1 MAKNFK
7 EFIISLKLYLSYFF
21 KKVAK
26 DEVLIY
32 AEALTFNTLLAVI
45 PLLGLVFSFARAII
59 PEDTLIIKSFELLV
73 KLLPEEVTGFV
84 VEKLIYFLDRIKHF
98 PLGKFSLLTYF
109 LMSIGLLFFVEGCLN
124 RIYLSTEKRTIR
136 ERISF
141 FWLTL
146 TIAPFLL
153 LIPIATHGY
162 LESRF
167 KYATYL
173 LLIFLAFVFYLIYY
187 YFPVRK
193 VPRKYA
199 LISSFITTILWGILS
214 FGFSLYVKYAVS
226 YSAIYGSLSTI
237 FFFFLWIFL
246 NWLLFL
252 LGAELT
258 VFLSLRHNL
267 FKPKLPCGWD
277 RIILLKTIYENFL
290 KGKSLSLERLENTL
304 NIAPDRLY
312 ELLSELEKRGYILI
326 AEGLVLPT
334 RDLGGLKLSE
344 LLGLTEEVLKEA
356 KSLSVL
362 KNFLEETGLKDI
374 IDENERE
381 CKL

>member
-1 MAKNFK
+1 MSKNLK
-7 EFIISLKLYLSYFF
+7 EFIISLKVYLSSFF

-73 KLLPEEVTGFV
+73 KLLPEEVAGFV
-84 VEKLIYFLDRIKHF
+84 VEKLIYFLERIKHF

-109 LMSIGLLFFVEGCLN
+109 IMSISLLFFVEGCLN
-124 RIYLSTEKRTIR
+124 RIYLSTEKRSIR

-146 TIAPFLL
+146 TIAPFIL

-162 LESRF
+162 LKTKFQYSM
-167 KYATYL
+167 YL
-173 LLIFLAFVFYLIYY
+173 LFILVAFIFYLIYY
-187 YFPVRK
+187 YFPVKK

-199 LISSFITTILWGILS
+199 FISSFITTILWVLLS
-214 FGFSLYVKYAVS
+214 FAFSLYVKYAVS

-246 NWLLFL
+246 NWFLFL

-258 VFLSLRHNL
+258 VFLRLRRNL

-277 RIILLKTIYENFL
+277 RIILLKTIYKNFL
-290 KGKSLSLERLENTL
+290 KGGSLSLEGLEDEL
-304 NIAPDRLY
+304 NITPDRLY
-312 ELLSELEKRGYILI
+312 ELLSELVKKGYILI

-334 RDLGGLKLSE
+334 RDLGNLKLSE
-344 LLGLTEEVLKEA
+344 LLGLTEEVIKEA
-356 KSLSVL
+356 KSLCEL
-362 KNFLEETGLKDI
+362 RDFLEGTCLKDI
-374 IDENERE
+374 IDEDERK

>member
-7 EFIISLKLYLSYFF
+7 EFIISLRLYLSYFF

-26 DEVLIY
+26 DEILIY

-73 KLLPEEVTGFV
+73 KLLPEEVAGFF

-109 LMSIGLLFFVEGCLN
+109 MMSIGLLFFVEGCLN

-136 ERISF
+136 DRISF

-162 LESRF
+162 LEARF

-173 LLIFLAFVFYLIYY
+173 LLIFMAFFFYLIYY
-187 YFPVRK
+187 YFPLRK

-290 KGKSLSLERLENTL
+290 KGKSLSLKRLENTL

-312 ELLSELEKRGYILI
+312 ELLSELEKRGYVLI
-326 AEGLVLPT
+326 AEVLVLPT
-334 RDLGGLKLSE
+334 QDLGGLKLSE

-362 KNFLEETGLKDI
+362 RNFLEGTRLKDI
-374 IDENERE
+374 MNEDERE

>member
-1 MAKNFK
+1 MSINLK
-7 EFIISLKLYLSYFF
+7 EVIVLLKLHLVHFL
-21 KKVAK
+21 KKVGK
-26 DEVLIY
+26 DEVLVY

-59 PEDTLIIKSFELLV
+59 PEETIIMKSFELLV
-73 KLLPEEVTGFV
+73 NLLPEEVTGFV
-84 VEKLIYFLDRIKHF
+84 VEKLIYFFERIKHF

-109 LMSIGLLFFVEGCLN
+109 MMSIGLLFFIEDCLN
-124 RIYLSTEKRTIR
+124 RIYLSTEKRSIR
-136 ERISF
+136 EKISF

-146 TIAPFLL
+146 TIAPFVL
-153 LIPIATHGY
+153 LIPIATYGY
-162 LESRF
+162 LE
-167 KYATYL
+167 KGVKHATYF
-173 LLIFLAFVFYLIYY
+173 LILFISLCFYLIYY
-187 YFPVRK
+187 YFPVRR

-199 LISSFITTILWGILS
+199 LISSLITTLFWGILS

-277 RIILLKTIYENFL
+277 RIILLKTLYENFL
-290 KGKSLSLERLENTL
+290 KGGTLSLEKLENLL

-312 ELLSELEKRGYILI
+312 ELLRELEKKGYILI

-334 RDLGGLKLSE
+334 RELGNLRLSE

-362 KNFLEETGLKDI
+362 RDFLEEKHLKDI
-374 IDENERE
+374 IDENEKE
-381 CKL
+381 CRL

>member
-1 MAKNFK
+1 MNKYFKNS
-7 EFIISLKLYLSYFF
+7 ITSLRLYLSYFF

-26 DEVLIY
+26 DEILIY
-32 AEALTFNTLLAVI
+32 AEALTFKTLLAII

-59 PEDTLIIKSFELLV
+59 PEDTLVIKSFELLV
-73 KLLPEEVTGFV
+73 KLLPEEVAGFV
-84 VEKLIYFLDRIKHF
+84 LEKLIYFLDRIKHF

-109 LMSIGLLFFVEGCLN
+109 MMSIGLLFFLEGCLN

-136 ERISF
+136 ERIIL
-141 FWLTL
+141 FWLIL
-146 TIAPFLL
+146 TISPFLL

-173 LLIFLAFVFYLIYY
+173 FLIFLAFVFYLIYY
-187 YFPVRK
+187 YFPVRR

-199 LISSFITTILWGILS
+199 LISSFITTFLWGILS

-267 FKPKLPCGWD
+267 SKPKLPYEWD
-277 RIILLKTIYENFL
+277 RLILLKTIYENFL
-290 KGKSLSLERLENTL
+290 KGKSLSLERLENKL
-304 NIAPDRLY
+304 NIAPDRIY
-312 ELLSELEKRGYILI
+312 ELLSELEKKGYILI
-326 AEGLVLPT
+326 AEGLVLPI

-344 LLGLTEEVLKEA
+344 LLSLTDEVLKEA

-362 KNFLEETGLKDI
+362 KNFLEKTGLNDI
-374 IDENERE
+374 INDYERE

>member
-7 EFIISLKLYLSYFF
+7 EFIISLRLYLSYFF
-21 KKVAK
+21 KKLAK

-109 LMSIGLLFFVEGCLN
+109 MMSIGLLFFVEGCLN

-146 TIAPFLL
+146 TVAPFIL

-173 LLIFLAFVFYLIYY
+173 LLIFMAFVFYLIYY
-187 YFPVRK
+187 YFPVRR

-214 FGFSLYVKYAVS
+214 FAFSLYVKYALS

-290 KGKSLSLERLENTL
+290 KGESLSLKRLENTL

-312 ELLSELEKRGYILI
+312 ELLSELEKKGYILI

-334 RDLGGLKLSE
+334 QDLGGLKLSE
-344 LLGLTEEVLKEA
+344 LLGLTNEVLKEA
-356 KSLSVL
+356 KSLSVF
-362 KNFLEETGLKDI
+362 KNFLEGTRLKDI
-374 IDENERE
+374 IDEDERE

>member
-1 MAKNFK
+1 MDKYFKNS
-7 EFIISLKLYLSYFF
+7 IISLRHYLSYFF

-73 KLLPEEVTGFV
+73 KLLPEEVAGFV

-109 LMSIGLLFFVEGCLN
+109 MMSIGLLFFVESCLN

-146 TIAPFLL
+146 TIAPFIL
-153 LIPIATHGY
+153 LIPIVTHGY
-162 LESRF
+162 LEARL
-167 KYATYL
+167 KYAHYL
-173 LLIFLAFVFYLIYY
+173 LLIFMSFVFYLIYY

-290 KGKSLSLERLENTL
+290 KCKSLSLERLENTL

-312 ELLSELEKRGYILI
+312 ELLSEFEKRAISSLRKDWFYPHGTL
-326 AEGLVLPT
+326 
-334 RDLGGLKLSE
+334 
-344 LLGLTEEVLKEA
+344 EV
-356 KSLSVL
+356 
-362 KNFLEETGLKDI
+362 
-374 IDENERE
+374 
-381 CKL
+381 

>member
-1 MAKNFK
+1 MDKYFKNS
-7 EFIISLKLYLSYFF
+7 IISLRLYLSYFF

-73 KLLPEEVTGFV
+73 KLLPEEVAGFV

-109 LMSIGLLFFVEGCLN
+109 IMSIGLLFFVEGCLN

-146 TIAPFLL
+146 TIAPFIL
-153 LIPIATHGY
+153 LIPIVTHGY
-162 LESRF
+162 LEARL

-173 LLIFLAFVFYLIYY
+173 LFIFMAFVFYLIYY

-290 KGKSLSLERLENTL
+290 KCKSLSLERLENTL

-312 ELLSELEKRGYILI
+312 ELLSELEKKGHILI

-344 LLGLTEEVLKEA
+344 LLGLTDEVLKEA

-362 KNFLEETGLKDI
+362 RDFLEGTRLKDI
-374 IDENERE
+374 IDEDERK